1 MKNPRGGARNKLNQD
16 LKNQIKN
23 MLLCNGWKLN
33 YWSITKAYAVFQ
45 EQLQKSRGYSS
56 ELNNIER

>member
-1 MKNPRGGARNKLNQD
+1 MEIELQPRRNKDYEDSVYVSSQ
-16 LKNQIKN
+16 
-23 MLLCNGWKLN
+23 GTG

-45 EQLQKSRGYSS
+45 EQLRKSRGYSS

>member
-1 MKNPRGGARNKLNQD
+1 
-16 LKNQIKN
+16 

-33 YWSITKAYAVFQ
+33 YSLGEIKIMKTVVYVSPQGTGYWSITKAYAVFQ

>member
-1 MKNPRGGARNKLNQD
+1 MLIELQPRRNKDYEDSVVYVSPQ
-16 LKNQIKN
+16 
-23 MLLCNGWKLN
+23 GTG